1 MEISTKQ
8 GFQWELYHPQLHPEL
23 VGPTLVT
30 TRPRLVNTSDVWLLD
45 LVKHVT
51 AN

>member
-1 MEISTKQ
+1 MDISTKVSSESYITHN
-8 GFQWELYHPQLHPEL
+8 FNKNWW
-23 VGPTLVT
+23 GPTLVT

-45 LVKHVT
+45 LVKHAT